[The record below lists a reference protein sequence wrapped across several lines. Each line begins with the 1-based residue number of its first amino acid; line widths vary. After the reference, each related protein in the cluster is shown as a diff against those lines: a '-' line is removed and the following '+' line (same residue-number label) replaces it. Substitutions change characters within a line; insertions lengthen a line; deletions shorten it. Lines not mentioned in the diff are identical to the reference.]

1 MIITVKSLIMI
12 DLFFTCFIGSELL
25 ASGGNDNQLL
35 VWDRRRDQTGPLLE
49 LNQHVAAVKAI
60 DWSPHQPGLLASGGG
75 TADRTIRFWN
85 TKLPISANIG
95 GNDNNYASLK
105 PIQASSQVCTL
116 AWSPLSPGEILST
129 HGFSEHNLA
138 LWSYPNGNCLGTL
151 DGHSQRVLFQ
161 AMGPDGSTVVTGSG
175 DETLRFW
182 SVFRRPAAS
191 DQLQNRTRNGRN
203 TFDRTLENI
212 FQSSR

>member
-1 MIITVKSLIMI
+1 LYTLYVMLSV
-12 DLFFTCFIGSELL
+12 GSGLL

-35 VWDRRRDQTGPLLE
+35 VWDRRMDSSVPLLE
-49 LNQHVAAVKAI
+49 LNKHTAAVKAI
-60 DWSPHQPGLLASGGG
+60 DWSPHQMGLLASGGG

-85 TKLPISANIG
+85 SKLPISASLNESSS
-95 GNDNNYASLK
+95 NNYSSLK

-116 AWSPLSPGEILST
+116 AWSPLASNEILST
-129 HGFSEHNLA
+129 HGFSEHNLS
-138 LWSYPNGNCLGTL
+138 LWSYPTGQCLGSL

-161 AMGPDGSTVVTGSG
+161 AVGPDGATVVTGSG

-191 DQLQNRTRNGRN
+191 DKLQSINRSIRN
-203 TFDRTLENI
+203 DAAEQA
-212 FQSSR
+212 FQASR

>member
-1 MIITVKSLIMI
+1 M
-12 DLFFTCFIGSELL
+12 
-25 ASGGNDNQLL
+25 
-35 VWDRRRDQTGPLLE
+35 E
-49 LNQHVAAVKAI
+49 LNQHTAAVKAI
-60 DWSPHQPGLLASGGG
+60 DWSPHQSGLLASGGG

-85 TKLPISANIG
+85 TKLPASANLNSEG
-95 GNDNNYASLK
+95 RSSNYSSLK

-116 AWSPLSPGEILST
+116 AWSPLSSGEILST

-138 LWSYPNGNCLGTL
+138 LWSYPTGKCLGTL

-161 AMGPDGSTVVTGSG
+161 ALGPDGSTVVTGSG

-191 DQLQNRTRNGRN
+191 EKFLNRPKSNHAMVQNAM
-203 TFDRTLENI
+203 EEV
-212 FQSSR
+212 FQASR

>member
-1 MIITVKSLIMI
+1 MLCLILI
-12 DLFFTCFIGSELL
+12 CFLGSGLL

-35 VWDRRRDQTGPLLE
+35 VWDRRRDQTGPILE

-60 DWSPHQPGLLASGGG
+60 DWSPHQAGLLASGGG
-75 TADRTIRFWN
+75 TADRTIQFWN
-85 TKLPISANIG
+85 TKLPISANING
-95 GNDNNYASLK
+95 GNNSNYSSFK

-138 LWSYPNGNCLGTL
+138 LWSYPTGNCLGTL

-182 SVFRRPAAS
+182 SVFRRPTAGG
-191 DQLQNRTRNGRN
+191 DQLQNRARNGRN
-203 TFDRTLENI
+203 PVDGALENI

>member
-1 MIITVKSLIMI
+1 M
-12 DLFFTCFIGSELL
+12 
-25 ASGGNDNQLL
+25 
-35 VWDRRRDQTGPLLE
+35 
-49 LNQHVAAVKAI
+49 AAVKAI
-60 DWSPHQPGLLASGGG
+60 DWSPHQAGLLASGGG

-85 TKLPISANIG
+85 TKLPASANIDSLNG
-95 GNDNNYASLK
+95 ESNSNYASVK

-138 LWSYPNGNCLGTL
+138 LWSYPSGNCLGTL

-191 DQLQNRTRNGRN
+191 DQLQNRSRSGRN
-203 TFDRTLENI
+203 PIEGTLENI

>member
-1 MIITVKSLIMI
+1 M
-12 DLFFTCFIGSELL
+12 

-35 VWDRRRDQTGPLLE
+35 IWDRRREQSGPLLE
-49 LNQHVAAVKAI
+49 LNQHTAAVKAI
-60 DWSPHQPGLLASGGG
+60 DWSSHQVGLLASGGG

-85 TKLPISANIG
+85 TKLPVSNI
-95 GNDNNYASLK
+95 NCFDALK

-116 AWSPLSPGEILST
+116 TWSPLAPDEILST

-138 LWSYPNGNCLGTL
+138 LWSYPSGRCLGTL

-161 AMGPDGSTVVTGSG
+161 AIGPDGSTVVTGSG

-182 SVFRRPAAS
+182 KVFRKPAAKN
-191 DQLQNRTRNGRN
+191 QFKANNRRGIEHEA
-203 TFDRTLENI
+203 LENV
-212 FQSSR
+212 FQASR

>member
-1 MIITVKSLIMI
+1 M
-12 DLFFTCFIGSELL
+12 L

-49 LNQHVAAVKAI
+49 LNQHTAAVKAI
-60 DWSPHQPGLLASGGG
+60 DWSPHQSGLLASGGG

-85 TKLPISANIG
+85 TKLPSSANIISG
-95 GNDNNYASLK
+95 SSSSGNNSPNNNCNYASIK

-116 AWSPLSPGEILST
+116 AWSPLAPGEILST

-138 LWSYPNGNCLGTL
+138 LWSYPSGKCLGTL

-191 DQLQNRTRNGRN
+191 EQQSQNRTRATINN
-203 TFDRTLENI
+203 LINLEDVL
-212 FQSSR
+212 QASR

>member
-1 MIITVKSLIMI
+1 M
-12 DLFFTCFIGSELL
+12 
-25 ASGGNDNQLL
+25 L
-35 VWDRRRDQTGPLLE
+35 VWDRRRDQSGPLLE
-49 LNQHVAAVKAI
+49 LNQHTAAVKAI
-60 DWSPHQPGLLASGGG
+60 DWSPHQSGLLASGGG

-85 TKLPISANIG
+85 TKLPSSANISSNING
-95 GNDNNYASLK
+95 TGSNSNYASIK

-116 AWSPLSPGEILST
+116 AWSPLAPGEILST
-129 HGFSEHNLA
+129 HGFSEHNLV
-138 LWSYPNGNCLGTL
+138 LWSYPTGKCLGSL

-161 AMGPDGSTVVTGSG
+161 ALGPDGSTVVTGSG

-191 DQLQNRTRNGRN
+191 EQSLQYRPRNRHSSFIDDNAI
-203 TFDRTLENI
+203 ENV